1 MKVELVTKSIGV
13 GKYADLDPD
22 QIIAAVARHGTIKD
36 DGGKLIRYL
45 IDHAHWSPLE
55 HVHYTFLIEC
65 SRGIAT
71 QILRHKSGHFQQSST
86 RYEQHPEME
95 EIEFRL
101 RHESNRQSSTT
112 PVGRLCSIEGITEHI
127 LMPDGTAATDSAV
140 IKAEHAIK
148 KIQEAY
154 RQLIEAGIAY
164 ETARDI
170 LPIATRTRLHFTANL
185 RDFLAFLNVRCDE
198 HAQKEIRQIAT
209 LIGEELEWY
218 HPSMQA
224 LDWRNGMFMFTK

>member
-1 MKVELVTKSIGV
+1 MKVELVTRSNGV

-36 DGGKLIRYL
+36 DNGKLIRYL
-45 IDHAHWSPLE
+45 IDNAHWSPLE
-55 HVHYTFLIEC
+55 HCHYTFLIEC

-86 RYEQHPEME
+86 RYEQHPEIE
-95 EIEFRL
+95 PIEFRL

-112 PVGRLCSIEGITEHI
+112 PVGVVYSDRYKL
-127 LMPDGTAATDSAV
+127 LPDGTDKTDLAG
-140 IKAEHAIK
+140 KLAYKAIK
-148 KIQEAY
+148 SIHQAYEA
-154 RQLIEAGIAY
+154 LIEAGVAY

-198 HAQKEIRQIAT
+198 HAQKEIQAIAT
-209 LIGEELEWY
+209 LMGEELERY
-218 HPSMQA
+218 HPSMQM

>member
-1 MKVELVTKSIGV
+1 MKVELVTRTTGI
-13 GKYADLDPD
+13 GKYADIDPD

-45 IDHAHWSPLE
+45 IDNAHWSPLE
-55 HVHYTFLIEC
+55 HIHYTFLIEC

-86 RYEQHPEME
+86 RYEQHPDIEP
-95 EIEFRL
+95 IEFRL

-112 PVGRLCSIEGITEHI
+112 PVGVLQSYNDIVSYK
-127 LMPDGTAATDSAV
+127 LLPNGTDETDSA
-140 IKAEHAIK
+140 IKAARKAINAIHK
-148 KIQEAY
+148 AY
-154 RQLIEAGIAY
+154 RELIASGIAY

-209 LIGEELEWY
+209 LLGEELERH
-218 HPSMQA
+218 HPSMQT
-224 LDWRNGMFMFTK
+224 LNWRNGMFMFTK

>member
-1 MKVELVTKSIGV
+1 MKVELVTCTIGV

-22 QIIAAVARHGTIKD
+22 QIIAAVARHGTIKE

-45 IDHAHWSPLE
+45 IDNAHWSPLE
-55 HVHYTFLIEC
+55 HCHYTFLIEC

-86 RYEQHPEME
+86 RYEQHPDIEP
-95 EIEFRL
+95 IEFRL

-112 PVGRLCSIEGITEHI
+112 PVGVVYSDHYKL
-127 LMPDGTAATDSAV
+127 LPDGTDKTDLAGKLAFKA
-140 IKAEHAIK
+140 IKAIHQAY
-148 KIQEAY
+148 EA
-154 RQLIEAGIAY
+154 LIAAGVAY

-209 LIGEELEWY
+209 LMGEELERY
-218 HPSMQA
+218 HPSMKT
-224 LDWRNGMFMFTK
+224 LNWRNGMFMFTK

>member
-1 MKVELVTKSIGV
+1 MKVELVTRTTGI

-22 QIIAAVARHGTIKD
+22 QIIAAVARHGTIKE

-45 IDHAHWSPLE
+45 IDNAHWSPLE
-55 HVHYTFLIEC
+55 HCHYTFLIEC

-86 RYEQHPEME
+86 RYEAHPEIE
-95 EIEFRL
+95 PIEFRL

-112 PVGRLCSIEGITEHI
+112 PVGAVYNGNYKL
-127 LMPDGTAATDSAV
+127 LPNGTDRTDDA
-140 IKAEHAIK
+140 IKAASKAIDNIHK
-148 KIQEAY
+148 AY
-154 RQLIEAGIAY
+154 RELIASGIAY

-198 HAQKEIRQIAT
+198 HAQKEIRDIAT
-209 LIGEELEWY
+209 LMGEELEQY
-218 HPSMQA
+218 HPSMQS
-224 LDWRNGMFMFTK
+224 LNWRNGMFMFTK

>member
-1 MKVELVTKSIGV
+1 MKVELVTRTIGV

-22 QIIAAVARHGTIKD
+22 AIIAAVARHGTIKE
-36 DGGKLIRYL
+36 DGGKLIRFL

-55 HVHYTFLIEC
+55 HCHYTFLIEC

-86 RYEQHPEME
+86 RYEQHPEVE

-112 PVGRLCSIEGITEHI
+112 PVGVVYSDRYTL
-127 LMPDGTAATDSAV
+127 LPDGTDKTDLAG
-140 IKAEHAIK
+140 KLAFKAIK
-148 KIQEAY
+148 SIHQAYEA
-154 RQLIEAGIAY
+154 LIEAGVAY

-185 RDFLAFLNVRCDE
+185 RDFFSFLNVRCDE
-198 HAQKEIRQIAT
+198 HAQKEIRDIAT
-209 LIGEELEWY
+209 LMGEELEKY
-218 HPSMQA
+218 HPSMQT
-224 LDWRNGMFMFTK
+224 LNWRQGMFMFTK